1 MMKTNTPTPKVT
13 VVRHSQPPPQPKEE
27 APQPYIP
34 EKSAKERLA
43 ELQELITQEQSVIMQ
58 TSNALNQCCGQNS
71 AFAGSQEAVEC
82 HRLLLVA
89 CEYYWGVRKC
99 GES

>member
-1 MMKTNTPTPKVT
+1 LCRKLKSAAPPVPKVT
-13 VVRHSQPPPQPKEE
+13 IVRHSQPQPQAQEE
-27 APQPYIP
+27 ALPYVP
-34 EKSAKERLA
+34 EKPAKERLV
-43 ELQELITQEQSVIMQ
+43 ELQEMINQEQSVIMQ

-89 CEYYWGVRKC
+89 CE
-99 GES
+99 

>member
-1 MMKTNTPTPKVT
+1 MKNKTPAPKVT
-13 VVRHSQPPPQPKEE
+13 IVRHSQPPLPVREE
-27 APQPYIP
+27 AMPYIP
-34 EKSAKERLA
+34 EKPAKERLQ
-43 ELQELITQEQSVIMQ
+43 ELQELVNQEQSVIMQ

-89 CEYYWGVRKC
+89 CEYMVIMKH
-99 GES
+99 